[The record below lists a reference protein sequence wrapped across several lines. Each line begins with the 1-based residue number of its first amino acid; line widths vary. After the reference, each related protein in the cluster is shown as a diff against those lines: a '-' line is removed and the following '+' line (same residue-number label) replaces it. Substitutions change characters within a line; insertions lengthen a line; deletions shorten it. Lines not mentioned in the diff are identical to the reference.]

1 MKTLRRMSVEAAL
14 AAILMAGGTATVA
27 EAQTG
32 GAAVSALVRQ
42 GDFWS
47 QKGRKDLAADAY
59 KRALAADPNN
69 AAAKRGLAALD
80 APQRPGASAPAAG
93 GGDLARARGL
103 AQKGD

>member
-1 MKTLRRMSVEAAL
+1 MSVEAAL
-14 AAILMAGGTATVA
+14 AAILLAGGTAPVA
-27 EAQTG
+27 QAQAQG
-32 GAAVSALVRQ
+32 GSAAVGALVRQ

-80 APQRPGASAPAAG
+80 APG
-93 GGDLARARGL
+93 GGAKAPVG
-103 AQKGD
+103 G